1 MLRRPF
7 KFRLPN
13 HASDKYSP
21 DKRTTGGSVM
31 TSRLAL
37 CATVAAAV
45 LFSAGASAQT
55 YEVTE
60 LVPGSAF
67 HGVHGLGIHKAGRM
81 FAGSVAGAALYEV
94 DLNNGPAKIA
104 IPTPE
109 GMADDIA
116 FAPDGTMDG
125 PDFSPATS
133 IRARATARS
142 RSSPPACLEST
153 RWLTAR
159 TADFTPRPC
168 SSATPSMKST
178 SRASSRRA

>member
-1 MLRRPF
+1 MLRRLF

-37 CATVAAAV
+37 CATGAATG

-67 HGVHGLGIHKAGRM
+67 HGVHGLGIDKAGPM
-81 FAGSVAGAALYEV
+81 FPGSGAGAPRYEGALK
-94 DLNNGPAKIA
+94 NGTPTRAITKPA
-104 IPTPE
+104 
-109 GMADDIA
+109 
-116 FAPDGTMDG
+116 
-125 PDFSPATS
+125 
-133 IRARATARS
+133 
-142 RSSPPACLEST
+142 
-153 RWLTAR
+153 
-159 TADFTPRPC
+159 
-168 SSATPSMKST
+168 
-178 SRASSRRA
+178 